1 MTYIMTHHWQSEKW
15 FVSPINFQEEI
26 RKDFSPPEKVV
37 FHDVTLRDGEQQ
49 AGVIFSKYDKLV
61 VGRAL
66 DRAGVDRIEVGTPG
80 TSNDD
85 REAMRS
91 LVAASL
97 DAELYSW
104 CRNNRLDIA
113 AAKECGS
120 QGVTIEVPASKL
132 MIKEAYSTSMEELLR
147 TLPDNAQYAKSEGM
161 KVLLLLVDATRSDLE
176 TLSRI
181 VKETEKYCDSIAV
194 SDTFGVALPNA
205 VSFLVRRLKGVTNK
219 PLEIHC
225 HNDFGLAT
233 ANTLAAVAAGAS
245 GVHVTVNGMG
255 ERAGNTPL
263 GEVAL
268 GVKLLLGV
276 ESNIRLGELYRL
288 SNLVSQYS
296 GFPVPPNK
304 PVVGANIFKVESAQ
318 AAQWLARGKEGILAY
333 PFSKDLVGN
342 PEFKVILSKKSGP
355 YNVRLKL
362 QELGIEVPQEKY
374 PEILGLVYERSL
386 GKKGALTDEEFL
398 EILQDLG
405 LYQYKV
411 EDLMRA

>member
-1 MTYIMTHHWQSEKW
+1 MAKPWQSEKW
-15 FVSPINFQEEI
+15 FVSPTNFEEEV
-26 RKDFSPPEKVV
+26 RKNFSPPQRVL

-49 AGVIFSKYDKLV
+49 AGVIFSRYDKVV

-80 TSNDD
+80 TSNED

-113 AAKECGS
+113 AAKDCGS

-132 MIKEAYSTSMEELLR
+132 MIEEAYSTTLDELLR
-147 TLPDNAQYAKSEGM
+147 SVPENAEYAKSEGM
-161 KVLLLLVDATRSDLE
+161 KVLLLLVDATRSEME
-176 TLSRI
+176 TLQRI
-181 VKETEKYCDSIAV
+181 VKEAERYCDSIAL

-205 VSFLVRRLKGVTNK
+205 ITFLVGRLRGYTNK
-219 PLEIHC
+219 PIEIHC

-245 GVHVTVNGMG
+245 AVHVTVNGMG

-276 ESNIRLGELYRL
+276 ESRIRLNELYRL
-288 SNLVSQYS
+288 SNVVAQYS

-304 PVVGANIFKVESAQ
+304 PVVGANIFRVESAQ
-318 AAQWLARGKEGILAY
+318 SAQWVARGKEGILAY

-342 PEFKVILSKKSGP
+342 PEFKVMLSKKSGP
-355 YNVRLKL
+355 YNVKLKL
-362 QELGIEVPQEKY
+362 QELGIEIPEERY
-374 PEILGLVYERSL
+374 PEILGLIYERSV

>member
-1 MTYIMTHHWQSEKW
+1 MTKPWQSDKW
-15 FVSPINFQEEI
+15 YVSPFNYHEEV
-26 RKDFSPPEKVV
+26 RKKYSPPKRVV

-49 AGVIFSKYDKLV
+49 AGVIFSKYDKVV
-61 VGRAL
+61 VGKAL
-66 DRAGVDRIEVGTPG
+66 DRARVDRIEVGTPG

-91 LVAASL
+91 LVAATL

-104 CRNNRLDIA
+104 CRNNRLDIT

-120 QGVTIEVPASKL
+120 GGVTIEIPASSL
-132 MIKEAYSTSMEELLR
+132 MIEETYSTTVEELLR
-147 TLPDNAQYAKSEGM
+147 TLSDNAQYAKSEGL
-161 KVLLLLVDATRSDLE
+161 KVLFLLVDATRSDTDL
-176 TLSRI
+176 LSKI
-181 VKETEKYCDSIAV
+181 IKETERYCDSIAI
-194 SDTFGVALPNA
+194 SDTFGTALPDTI
-205 VSFLVRRLKGVTNK
+205 SFLVSRLKNVTDK

-263 GEVAL
+263 GEVAV
-268 GVKLLLGV
+268 GIKLLLGLD
-276 ESNIRLGELYRL
+276 SNIRLNELYRL
-288 SNLVSQYS
+288 SNLVAQYS

-304 PVVGANIFKVESAQ
+304 PLVGANIFKVESAQ
-318 AAQWLARGKEGILAY
+318 AAQWVATGKEGVLAY
-333 PFSKDLVGN
+333 PFSKELVGN
-342 PEFKVILSKKSGP
+342 PEFKIILSKKSGP
-355 YNVRLKL
+355 HNLTLKL
-362 QELGIEVPQEKY
+362 RELGIEVPQEKY
-374 PEILGLVYERSL
+374 PEILGMVYERSV